1 MIATTQPVIALAW
14 LAASILFIL
23 SLRGLSSQ
31 QTARQGNV
39 WGVTGMALA
48 VAATL
53 ATLLLGR
60 GPAATSGNVLGLL
73 AVVIAIGCGVGAVL
87 ASRVAMTAMPE
98 LVAVLH
104 SFVGLA
110 AVLVG
115 FANYLAPGTWHEGE
129 TIHLLE
135 VWYGVAIGAITFTGS
150 IIAWGKLRG
159 TISGKP
165 LVLPGRH

>member
-1 MIATTQPVIALAW
+1 MVVLTHPVISLAW
-14 LAASILFIL
+14 LTASILFIL

-31 QTARQGNV
+31 ETSRQGNL
-39 WGVTGMALA
+39 WGVIGMAIA

-53 ATLLLGR
+53 VALVMG
-60 GPAATSGNVLGLL
+60 GGQAGVSGQSFGLL

-110 AVLVG
+110 RSEEHTSEL
-115 FANYLAPGTWHEGE
+115 
-129 TIHLLE
+129 
-135 VWYGVAIGAITFTGS
+135 
-150 IIAWGKLRG
+150 
-159 TISGKP
+159 
-165 LVLPGRH
+165 